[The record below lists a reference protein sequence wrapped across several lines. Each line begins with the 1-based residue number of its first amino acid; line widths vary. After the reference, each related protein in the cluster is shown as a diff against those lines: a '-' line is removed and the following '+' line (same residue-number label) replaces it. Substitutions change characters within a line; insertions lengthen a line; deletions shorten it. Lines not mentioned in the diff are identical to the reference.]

1 MIKISASLSQ
11 KRPLPGVEYSS
22 CQIGAAMEIEVSDAD
37 GPEAVRDRIQQL
49 YQLLNES
56 INQQFAEAAQTHD
69 SGTGNN
75 NGRGRVTR
83 RSQSGPPRENAGNN
97 GNGRRNRATSA
108 TQAQQRAVFAI
119 AKSLGLE
126 VGDVVAGYGVADVRD
141 LTVRQASELI
151 DDLKAREAR
160 A

>member
-22 CQIGAAMEIEVSDAD
+22 CQIGAAMEIEVSDGD
-37 GPEAVRDRIQQL
+37 GPDAVRDRIQQL

-56 INQQFAEAAQTHD
+56 INQQFAEAAQSH
-69 SGTGNN
+69 GNGGNN
-75 NGRGRVTR
+75 NGQRTATR
-83 RSQSGPPRENAGNN
+83 RTQANASRQNAGNN
-97 GNGRRNRATSA
+97 GNGGRNRSAGA
-108 TQAQQRAVFAI
+108 TQAQQRAIFAI
-119 AKSLGLE
+119 SRSLNLE
-126 VGDVVAGYGVADVRD
+126 VGDVVADYGVADARD
-141 LTVRQASELI
+141 LTVKQASALI